1 MKNEK
6 LVEWLTLGSQL
17 AVFAG
22 LGLVAFEINQAHAQ
36 LELIGLADTSDNFTQ
51 AMETLSTN
59 EDLARL
65 IYTAESDYEA
75 LDDFQKWRVFK
86 YLDGYFSMSEQDYL
100 VALRLNEAPNITRGF
115 EDDWRENMARPM
127 YRDYWASSEGRFT
140 PEFRRL
146 IERLVE

>member
-6 LVEWLTLGSQL
+6 LVEWLTVGSQL

-36 LELIGLADTSDNFTQ
+36 MELLGLADTSDNFTQ
-51 AMETLSTN
+51 AMETLSQD

-65 IYTAESDYEA
+65 IYTAESDYGA
-75 LDDFQKWRVFK
+75 LDEFEKWRVFK
-86 YLDGYFSMSEQDYL
+86 YLDGYFTMSEQDYL
-100 VALRLNEAPNITRGF
+100 VALRLTEGTQVTAGF

-127 YRDYWASSEGRFT
+127 YRDYWASSQGRFT
-140 PEFRRL
+140 PEFRSF
-146 IERLVE
+146 IEGLPQ

>member
-6 LVEWLTLGSQL
+6 LVEWLTVGSQV

-36 LELIGLADTSDNFTQ
+36 LELLGSADSSDNFTQ
-51 AMETLSTN
+51 AMETLAQD

-75 LDDFQKWRVFK
+75 LDEFERWRVFK

-100 VALRLNEAPNITRGF
+100 VLLGLTEAAGIVGF
-115 EDDWRENMARPM
+115 EDDWKENMARPM
-127 YRDYWASSEGRFT
+127 YRDYWSSSAGRFT
-140 PEFRRL
+140 PAFRRF
-146 IERLVE
+146 IERMLE